1 MRALTVT
8 EPGTITLQ
16 QREAVVAGDG
26 QLLINPRV
34 VGVCGTDLDILDGT
48 IDPDFVRYPI
58 VIGHEWAGEVSV
70 GNEAFPAGTRVVVE
84 GVVACGSCA
93 ECLRGATNRCAIY
106 DEYGFT
112 RDGAAMDSVIAQP
125 DLVHAIDDHV
135 SWESA
140 ALTEPSAVVL
150 RALQRIDPDQSERVL
165 VIGDGTIALLAA
177 LLVRQWNP
185 ASVTML
191 GARDEQR
198 DLAARAGVDVYTSN
212 PDETASGYSLI
223 IDAAGA
229 VAATTVAL
237 NSATRGGRIVL
248 LGYPGQ
254 GHAAPLP
261 VDDVINGDLLIL
273 GSFSYTRSAWADVVA
288 LLNSGSFDPGFLV
301 THRFPIDDYES
312 AIAALRKP
320 VGARGKVLV
329 EVTP

>member
-1 MRALTVT
+1 MRALTVV

-16 QREAVVAGDG
+16 QRDDVVASDG
-26 QLLINPRV
+26 NLVISPKV
-34 VGVCGTDLDILDGT
+34 VGVCGTDVDILDGT
-48 IDPDFVRYPI
+48 IDPDFVNYPI
-58 VIGHEWAGEVSV
+58 VIGHEWAGVVSV
-70 GNEAFPAGTRVVVE
+70 GSEAFPAGTKVVVE
-84 GVVACGSCA
+84 GVIACGDCA
-93 ECLRGATNRCAIY
+93 ECRRGATNRCAIY

-112 RDGAAMDSVIAQP
+112 RDGAAMDAVIAHP
-125 DLVHAIDDHV
+125 DLVHAMNDHV

-150 RALQRIDPDQSERVL
+150 RALQRIDPQQGEKVL
-165 VIGDGTIALLAA
+165 VVGDGTIALLAA

-185 ASVTML
+185 TSVTML

-198 DLAARAGVDVYTSN
+198 DLAATAGVDLFTTN

-229 VAATTVAL
+229 IVATTVAL
-237 NSATRGGRIVL
+237 NSAARGGRIVL

-301 THRFPIDDYES
+301 THRFTLDDYAS
-312 AIAALRKP
+312 AIATLRKP
-320 VGARGKVLV
+320 VGARGKVLM